1 MKVSTKFRLKYLML
15 FTVLIIAGYLSFV
28 IFDNPGIY
36 IATGIFIL
44 FIGQLI
50 ILGTSSEAQCPT
62 CKAYVFNMENNH
74 GKYTMGYQSV
84 ILNLLSGRCSS
95 CKSKL

>member
-1 MKVSTKFRLKYLML
+1 MKVSTKFRIKYLIL
-15 FTVLIIAGYLSFV
+15 FAVLIFAGYLSFA
-28 IFDNPGIY
+28 IFDNPGVY
-36 IATGIFIL
+36 IAAGIFVL

-50 ILGTSSEAQCPT
+50 ILGTSSEAQCPI
-62 CKAYVFNMENNH
+62 CKAYIFNMESNH

>member
-1 MKVSTKFRLKYLML
+1 MKVSTIFRIKYLVL
-15 FTVLIIAGYLSFV
+15 FAALIFAGYLSFV
-28 IFDNPGIY
+28 IFDNSGIY
-36 IATGIFIL
+36 LAAGIFIL

-62 CKAYVFNMENNH
+62 CKAYIFNMENNQ

>member
-1 MKVSTKFRLKYLML
+1 MKVSTKFRIKYLVL
-15 FTVLIIAGYLSFV
+15 FAALISAGYLSFV
-28 IFDNPGIY
+28 IFDNPGIFL
-36 IATGIFIL
+36 AAGIFIL

-62 CKAYVFNMENNH
+62 CKAYIFSKDNQ

-84 ILNLLSGRCSS
+84 ILNLLPGRCSS

>member
-1 MKVSTKFRLKYLML
+1 ML
-15 FTVLIIAGYLSFV
+15 FAVLIFAGYLSFV
-28 IFDNPGIY
+28 LFNNPGIY
-36 IATGIFIL
+36 IVAGIFIL

-62 CKAYVFNMENNH
+62 CKAYLFNMENIQ
-74 GKYTMGYQSV
+74 GKYTMGYQSA